1 MDMLKRLQATRY
13 PSIEQRIMPRDAML
27 YALGLGFG
35 ESPLDPN
42 QLKFVYEK
50 DLQVFPTMAI
60 TLCYPSTGT
69 HSTPNTGLD
78 MRKTLHVF

>member
-1 MDMLKRLQATRY
+1 MDMLERLQATRY

-42 QLKFVYEK
+42 QLKFV
-50 DLQVFPTMAI
+50 
-60 TLCYPSTGT
+60 
-69 HSTPNTGLD
+69 
-78 MRKTLHVF
+78 